1 MTRSAKHRKFW
12 HPTHGALLGAALL
25 TLGFSAMAGGALAD
39 DKGQTPAAA
48 QPSPSQPSPSQPATA
63 APATPAPPSVS
74 PQAAPAFK
82 PGFLQQLKVW
92 WDDSVAVFDSKHGKD
107 GEPNKKPD
115 DATPGARQP
124 AVADAAKE
132 APKEVP
138 KEASK
143 EAPRDALKDARKDT
157 LKDVTKNP
165 AKEAPKEL
173 PKDASKGTPK
183 DATKNAA
190 SEPPKDVPNDAP
202 QDASKN
208 PLTVTTDAMKSAVE
222 ATKGAAAA
230 TTDAMKNA
238 MEATKNAAA
247 AIVRLPNTRV
257 VEVHEAC
264 ALAPNG
270 APDCALAA
278 ATGCRG
284 KGFTNGKPLDV
295 RTAEKCQPKPFQPG
309 QMPGMQCAR
318 EAVVTRAVCQ

>member
-1 MTRSAKHRKFW
+1 M
-12 HPTHGALLGAALL
+12 
-25 TLGFSAMAGGALAD
+25 GFSAMAGGALAD

-48 QPSPSQPSPSQPATA
+48 QPSPSQPSTAVPA
-63 APATPAPPSVS
+63 ATAPPSVS
-74 PQAAPAFK
+74 PQPSPTFK

-92 WDDSVAVFDSKHGKD
+92 WDDSVAVFDNKHGKD

-124 AVADAAKE
+124 AADAAKE
-132 APKEVP
+132 APKEAPKDAAKDARKDTPKDATKNAAKEAPREVSKEAPKDVP

-143 EAPRDALKDARKDT
+143 
-157 LKDVTKNP
+157 
-165 AKEAPKEL
+165 
-173 PKDASKGTPK
+173 DASKDTPK

-208 PLTVTTDAMKSAVE
+208 PLTATTDAMKSAVE

-230 TTDAMKNA
+230 TTDAVKNA

-247 AIVRLPNTRV
+247 AIVGLPNPRV
-257 VEVHEAC
+257 VEVHDAC
-264 ALAPNG
+264 ARAPNG

-284 KGFTNGKPLDV
+284 KGFTDGKPLDV
-295 RTAEKCQPKPFQPG
+295 RTAEKCEPKPFQPG